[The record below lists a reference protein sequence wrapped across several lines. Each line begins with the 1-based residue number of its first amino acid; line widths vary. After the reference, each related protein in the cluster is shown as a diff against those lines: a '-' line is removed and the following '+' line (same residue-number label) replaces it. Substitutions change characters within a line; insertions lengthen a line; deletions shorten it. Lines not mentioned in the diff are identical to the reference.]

1 MGDRS
6 GGREAKGSQLKKS
19 KKNPGSVAARGKKRV
34 LELPT
39 SGPTSSLPPP
49 RPCFTGLHIDCGAA
63 LLSRQ
68 FDRDRDRVLQ
78 RAQTQ
83 GSLEA
88 VVLWFSGKYTSLS
101 SLLHFYFIHRPKKT
115 FQLLFYHDLLF
126 IDVEKQQQLADICK
140 DNFGFCYNVVGVHP
154 DNIQNTNKR
163 RYIPIHPN
171 PTQTNHSYNL
181 IAFTKY
187 LPTQS

>member
-39 SGPTSSLPPP
+39 SGPSSSLPPP
-49 RPCFTGLHIDCGAA
+49 RPCFGGLHFDCGAA

-83 GSLEA
+83 GFLEA
-88 VVLWFSGKYTSLS
+88 VVLWFSGKAHHLFHFS
-101 SLLHFYFIHRPKKT
+101 S
-115 FQLLFYHDLLF
+115 
-126 IDVEKQQQLADICK
+126 
-140 DNFGFCYNVVGVHP
+140 
-154 DNIQNTNKR
+154 
-163 RYIPIHPN
+163 IHP
-171 PTQTNHSYNL
+171 S
-181 IAFTKY
+181 AFSPFH
-187 LPTQS
+187 LPLAPLTLLLS

>member
-39 SGPTSSLPPP
+39 SGPTSSLTPP
-49 RPCFTGLHIDCGAA
+49 RPSVTGLHIDCGAA

-78 RAQTQ
+78 RAQTE
-83 GSLEA
+83 GRTEA
-88 VVLWFSGKYTSLS
+88 VVLWFSGKSYLSYSS
-101 SLLHFYFIHRPKKT
+101 SLLIYPTDYNLPPTTLYRPYYHHFH
-115 FQLLFYHDLLF
+115 F

-163 RYIPIHPN
+163 RYIPNPTPN
-171 PTQTNHSYNL
+171 P
-181 IAFTKY
+181 I
-187 LPTQS
+187 